1 MFKIKTQNKITEHGL
16 DKFDKEKYNISES
29 ETNPDA
35 IIVRSADMLN
45 MKFNP
50 ELKAIAR
57 AGAGYNNIPV
67 DKCAEAGIVVFNTPG
82 ANANAVKE
90 LVVAALVLA
99 SRDVIDG
106 VNWAKSLTGAANG
119 GNVAKEVEVGKSNFV
134 GYELLGKTLGIIG
147 MGRVGAPV
155 ANVGV
160 ALGMNVIGQDPY
172 MTIESA
178 LSLTRAVKIV
188 KERSEIIE
196 KSDYITLHALV
207 TPETKNM
214 INAESI
220 AKMKDGVRIINFAR
234 ADLVDDDAM
243 AAALESGKVAK
254 YVTDFPNEKVLK
266 MKNVIAIP
274 HLGASTEE
282 SEDNCAVMAVNQI
295 IDFLEN
301 GNIRNSVNYPELVM
315 DRNAD
320 TRLCVFHKNV
330 SGAISRISSALSE
343 AGINIEHLTNR
354 SKGEYAY
361 TICEINGRMPE
372 DIINKISPMK
382 DIIKIN
388 VINKR

>member
-1 MFKIKTQNKITEHGL
+1 MFKIKTQNKITRQGL
-16 DKFDKEKYNISES
+16 DIFDQKKYAISDS

-35 IIVRSADMLN
+35 VIVRSANMLDAEL
-45 MKFNP
+45 NP

-57 AGAGYNNIPV
+57 AGAGVNNIPV
-67 DKCAEAGIVVFNTPG
+67 EKCAEAGIVVFNSPG

-90 LVVAALVLA
+90 LTTAALILSA
-99 SRDVIDG
+99 RDIVGGIQ
-106 VNWAKSLTGAANG
+106 WAKTLTE
-119 GNVAKEVEVGKSNFV
+119 NVAKEVEAGKSQFV
-134 GYELLGKTLGIIG
+134 GSEVIGKTLGIIG
-147 MGRVGAPV
+147 MGNIGGRV

-188 KERSEIIE
+188 KERSEIFE
-196 KSDYITLHALV
+196 KSDYIALHTTF

-214 INAESI
+214 INAETI
-220 AKMKDGVRIINFAR
+220 AKMKDGVRIINLTR
-234 ADLVDDDAM
+234 AELIDDDAM

-282 SEDNCAVMAVNQI
+282 SEDNCAIMAVNQL

-301 GNIRNSVNYPELVM
+301 GNIKNSVNYPDLSM
-315 DRNAD
+315 ARTTD
-320 TRLCVFHKNV
+320 TRICIFHKNV
-330 SGAISRISSALSE
+330 SGTISKISSAVSE
-343 AGINIEHLTNR
+343 LGINIENFTNR
-354 SKGEYAY
+354 SKGDYAY
-361 TICEINGRMPE
+361 TVCDINGKIPA
-372 DIINKISPMK
+372 DLVSKLSAIN
-382 DIIKIN
+382 DIIKVS
-388 VINKR
+388 VIG

>member
-1 MFKIKTQNKITEHGL
+1 MFKIKTQNKIAECGL
-16 DKFDKEKYNISES
+16 DIFAKDKYAISDG

-35 IIVRSADMLN
+35 IIVRSANMLDYE
-45 MKFNP
+45 FNP
-50 ELKAIAR
+50 GLKAIAR

-90 LVVAALVLA
+90 LVVAGLVLS
-99 SRDVIDG
+99 SRDVCAG
-106 VNWAKSLTGAANG
+106 VEWATTLTES
-119 GNVAKEVEVGKSNFV
+119 VAKEVEKGKSQFA
-134 GYELLGKTLGIIG
+134 GFELAGKTLGIIG
-147 MGRVGAPV
+147 MGKIGGPV

-160 ALGMNVIGQDPY
+160 ALGMNVIGYDPY
-172 MTIESA
+172 MTVESA
-178 LSLTRAVKIV
+178 LSLTRAVRIA
-188 KERSEIIE
+188 KERDEIIE

-214 INAESI
+214 INADSI
-220 AKMKDGVRIINFAR
+220 AKMKDGVRILNFAR

-282 SEDNCAVMAVNQI
+282 SEDNCAVMAADQI

-301 GNIRNSVNYPELVM
+301 GNIKNSVNYPDLSM
-315 DRNAD
+315 DRTTD
-320 TRLCVFHKNV
+320 TRICLFHKNI
-330 SGAISRISSALSE
+330 SGIISKISSAISDL
-343 AGINIEHLTNR
+343 GINIEHFANR
-354 SKGEYAY
+354 SKGDYAY
-361 TICEINGRMPE
+361 SICDING
-372 DIINKISPMK
+372 KIPDNLADKLLS
-382 DIIKIN
+382 DENIIKITAL
-388 VINKR
+388 